1 MKKQIYFAWVAALF
15 LFGISASA
23 RAQDEVTMRYMASY
37 GGISA
42 HELAEA
48 LGYFKG
54 TGVMLPTY

>member
-42 HELAEA
+42 HELA
-48 LGYFKG
+48 
-54 TGVMLPTY
+54 